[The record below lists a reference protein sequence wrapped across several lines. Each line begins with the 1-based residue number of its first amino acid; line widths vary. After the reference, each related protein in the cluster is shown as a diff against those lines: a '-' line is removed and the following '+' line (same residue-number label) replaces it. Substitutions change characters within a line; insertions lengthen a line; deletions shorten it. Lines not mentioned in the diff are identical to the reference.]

1 MTDFQCPL
9 YKKTEALIARTND
22 YKKLCALDTNIRKRI
37 AADASYKHDGSY
49 KHFVRLA
56 DNAQFKAKLIRLL
69 EKCPSPINDSMLEQ
83 IAFNNFVEGA
93 ATLDK
98 TPSARVIHN
107 QLKKLGYAK
116 TMAKQVENEV
126 GNKVFFEMAAKGIVR
141 HTSEYFIFKYAKHLT
156 NPKTYNKIAEFFK
169 DNEELL
175 VGA

>member
-1 MTDFQCPL
+1 MTDFQCPI
-9 YKKTEALIARTND
+9 YKKTEALVASTND
-22 YKKLCALDTNIRKRI
+22 YKKLCALETNIRKRI
-37 AADASYKHDGSY
+37 ATDPSFKNL
-49 KHFVRLA
+49 VRLA
-56 DNAQFKAKLIRLL
+56 DNAEFKAKLIRLL
-69 EKCPSPINDSMLEQ
+69 ERCPSPINDSMLEQ

-98 TPSARVIHN
+98 TPSSRVIHH

-169 DNEELL
+169 NNEELL